1 MCKIRL
7 LILLLTSTAIISC
20 SSSQNFSSNGYQYKV
35 AYIESEYSGL
45 LLLNLLTSYL
55 KNNNSYSTNSNIIIS
70 GSINHSGEVY
80 ITNTDNTSD
89 REKITSTLKLTVYD
103 NKTDC
108 LIDNYEDSVDQFYIY
123 APAAK
128 ILSNKN
134 AKIKIERSNTEV
146 LAKRFINILLK
157 LTPECK

>member
-7 LILLLTSTAIISC
+7 LILLLTSTAIFSC
-20 SSSQNFSSNGYQYKV
+20 SSSQNFSSNGYQYRV

-45 LLLNLLTSYL
+45 LLSNLLTSYL

-89 REKITSTLKLTVYD
+89 REKITSTLKLTVYN

-123 APAAK
+123 APA
-128 ILSNKN
+128 
-134 AKIKIERSNTEV
+134 
-146 LAKRFINILLK
+146 LLRY
-157 LTPECK
+157 

>member
-1 MCKIRL
+1 MYKIKL
-7 LILLLTSTAIISC
+7 LILLLTSTAIFSC
-20 SSSQNFSSNGYQYKV
+20 NSSQNFNSNSYKYRV
-35 AYIESEYSGL
+35 AYIDSEYSGL
-45 LLLNLLTSYL
+45 LFSNLLTSYL

-80 ITNTDNTSD
+80 ITNTNNTSD
-89 REKITSTLKLTVYD
+89 REKITTTLKLTVYD
-103 NKTDC
+103 NETDC
-108 LIDNYEDSVDQFYIY
+108 LIDKYEESIDQFYIY

>member
-1 MCKIRL
+1 ML
-7 LILLLTSTAIISC
+7 S
-20 SSSQNFSSNGYQYKV
+20 
-35 AYIESEYSGL
+35 
-45 LLLNLLTSYL
+45 NLLTSYL

-80 ITNTDNTSD
+80 ITNTNNTSD
-89 REKITSTLKLTVYD
+89 REKITSKLKLTVYD
-103 NKTDC
+103 KKTDC
-108 LIDNYEDSVDQFYIY
+108 LIDNYEESVDQFYIY

-146 LAKRFINILLK
+146 LAKRFINILLN